1 MIYAIENKKNHRCN
15 GQIALHVLDLIEST
29 MISAEK
35 NIRTSNENLC
45 LLPFFKKAERIAITK
60 SSLLAAIT
68 Y

>member
-35 NIRTSNENLC
+35 NIRIPLQSTC
-45 LLPFFKKAERIAITK
+45 DRP
-60 SSLLAAIT
+60 AAFTEQDILKIIK
-68 Y
+68 